1 MDVTIRDD
9 GELSDRVIMI
19 SGGSRGLGRALA
31 RRYAEEGAA
40 ISVCARGEE
49 ALGEVAEAIRGAGG
63 ECLAV
68 PADVSST
75 DDVERWFEATS
86 ATFGRIDALV
96 NNASVLGPLVP
107 VEEHPE
113 DAWRQVL
120 DVNLT
125 GAFLCAR
132 AAVPRLRE
140 TGGSIIH
147 VSSGVG
153 DHGRPEWGAYCVSKN
168 GVEALSEMIAGELKD
183 EGVRS
188 NAVDPG
194 AMRTEMRA
202 AAYPGEDPGSVPT
215 PYEVTDV
222 FVYLASDRSAGVTG
236 ERFRAREFEPPKG

>member
-1 MDVTIRDD
+1 MRED
-9 GELSDRVIMI
+9 GDLSDRVIMV

-31 RRYAEEGAA
+31 RRYAEEGA
-40 ISVCARGEE
+40 SVSLCARSEDD
-49 ALGEVAEAIRGAGG
+49 LGEVADHIRAAGG
-63 ECLAV
+63 RCLAI
-68 PADVSST
+68 PGDVSSI

-86 ATFGRIDALV
+86 ATFGRIDAVV

-113 DAWRQVL
+113 DAWRDVL

-125 GAFLCAR
+125 GGFLCAR
-132 AAVPRLRE
+132 AAVPRLRR
-140 TGGSIIH
+140 TAGSLIH

-168 GVEALSEMIAGELKD
+168 GLEALSEMLAGELAED
-183 EGVRS
+183 GVRS
-188 NAVDPG
+188 NVVDPG

-202 AAYPGEDPGSVPT
+202 AAYPEEDPRDVPS

-222 FVYLASDRSAGVTG
+222 FVYLASDRSGDVSG
-236 ERFRAREFEPPKG
+236 RRFRAQEFEPPAD

>member
-9 GELSDRVIMI
+9 GELSDRVIMV

-40 ISVCARGEE
+40 VSLCARSEDD
-49 ALGEVAEAIRGAGG
+49 LGEVADHIRAAGG
-63 ECLAV
+63 RCLAI
-68 PADVSST
+68 PADVSSA

-86 ATFGRIDALV
+86 ATFGRVDAVV

-113 DAWRQVL
+113 DAWRRVM

-132 AAVPRLRE
+132 AAVPRLRR
-140 TGGSIIH
+140 TAGSLIH

-168 GVEALSEMIAGELKD
+168 GLEALSEMLAGELAD
-183 EGVRS
+183 DGVRS

-202 AAYPGEDPGSVPT
+202 AAYPEEDPGEVPP

-222 FVYLASDRSAGVTG
+222 FVYLASERSGDVTG
-236 ERFRAREFEPPKG
+236 QRFRAQEFEPPAG